1 MGSRDRAQ
9 PLGRE
14 FDEPGPLL
22 ERAQQEHAGLGQR
35 HFRDAERLARRLG
48 VTPAL
53 CSCEWAE
60 LPTRTFR

>member
-22 ERAQQEHAGLGQR
+22 ERAQQEHAGLGRR
-35 HFRDAERLARRLG
+35 HFRNAERLARCGGDACFMFVRVG
-48 VTPAL
+48 
-53 CSCEWAE
+53 
-60 LPTRTFR
+60 